1 MRAAAAVAAGLL
13 LLARAAAAA
22 DPPGQAGV
30 LGPYAMD
37 RDASGTSWQPEAA
50 GMAGLHSAVGWWRVM
65 VHAGVFGVFT
75 EQGGPRGGGQ
85 AFSTNMAMGAGS
97 RMLGRGMLT
106 LRAMTSLEPLMGPRG
121 YRLLLQTG
129 ETADGRTGLVDRQ
142 HPHDLAMELA
152 AIYSHP
158 LGARGSAFAYVGW
171 PGEPAIGP
179 PAFMHRGSAD
189 EVPVAPLAHHWLD
202 ATHISFGTVTA
213 GLVWGPAKVEGSAFN
228 GREPDAARWNFERPR
243 LDSRTARVTVNP
255 RPWLSAQ
262 ISAAALRAPEILH
275 PTIDVRR
282 YTASVSYAGGGAR
295 QPRAMLAWGRNVRSA
310 DLPTSCPLLTTR
322 SDTIASCA
330 AGTGVPFGPSR
341 VLDAVLAEASV
352 RVGARQAVF
361 LRAERVEKD
370 ELFPSS
376 DPFHIR
382 VFPVGSVLAGY
393 RYELP
398 VGGHVSW
405 GIGAAGALAV
415 VPEFLA
421 KEYGRRPLS
430 YWIFAGARLR

>member
-1 MRAAAAVAAGLL
+1 MRAAAVAAGLL
-13 LLARAAAAA
+13 LFARAAAAG
-22 DPPGQAGV
+22 DPPGHAGV
-30 LGPYAMD
+30 LGPYPMD

-50 GMAGLHSAVGWWRVM
+50 GMAGLHTAVASWRVM

-75 EQGGPRGGGQ
+75 RQGGPRGGGQ
-85 AFSTNMAMGAGS
+85 AFSTNMAMAAGS
-97 RMLGRGMLT
+97 RMLGRGMFT

-202 ATHISFGTVTA
+202 ATHISFGVLTA
-213 GLVWGPAKVEGSAFN
+213 GLVWGPAKLEGSAFN
-228 GREPDAARWNFERPR
+228 GHEPDAARWNFEHPR
-243 LDSRTARVTVNP
+243 FDSRAARLTVNP

-262 ISAAALRAPEILH
+262 VSAGVLRAPEILH
-275 PTIDVRR
+275 PAIDVRR
-282 YTASVSYAGGGAR
+282 YTASVSYSGGGTRRVQATG
-295 QPRAMLAWGRNVRSA
+295 AWGRNVRSA
-310 DLPTSCPLLTTR
+310 DLPTSCPLLSTR
-322 SDTIASCA
+322 SEVMASCA
-330 AGTGVPFGPSR
+330 AGVREAFPPSR
-341 VLDAVLAEASV
+341 VADALLAEASV
-352 RVGARQAVF
+352 RLAARHTVF
-361 LRAERVEKD
+361 VRAERVEKD
-370 ELFPSS
+370 ELFPSF
-376 DPFHIR
+376 DPFHVR
-382 VFPVGSVLAGY
+382 VFPVGSVQAGY

-398 VGGHVSW
+398 IRGPVSW
-405 GIGAAGALAV
+405 GVGASAAMALL
-415 VPEFLA
+415 PEFLA
-421 KEYGRRPLS
+421 NEYGRRPLS
-430 YWIFAGARLR
+430 YWVFAGARLR

>member
-13 LLARAAAAA
+13 ALARAAAAA
-22 DPPGQAGV
+22 DPPGHAGV
-30 LGPYAMD
+30 LGPYPMD

-50 GMAGLHSAVGWWRVM
+50 GMAGLHTALGSWRVM
-65 VHAGVFGVFT
+65 VHAGVFGVYT
-75 EQGGPRGGGQ
+75 RQGGPRGGSQ

-97 RMLGRGMLT
+97 RMLGNGMVT
-106 LRAMTSLEPLMGPRG
+106 MRAMASLEPLMGPHG

-129 ETADGRTGLVDRQ
+129 ETADGSTGLVDRQ

-189 EVPVAPLAHHWLD
+189 EMPVAPLAHHWLD

-213 GLVWGPAKVEGSAFN
+213 GLVWGPAKVEASAFN

-243 LDSRTARVTVNP
+243 FDSRAARLTVNP

-262 ISAAALRAPEILH
+262 VSLAELRAPELLH

-282 YTASVSYAGGGAR
+282 YTASVSYAGGGTRRPHAT
-295 QPRAMLAWGRNVRSA
+295 LAWGRNVRSA
-310 DLPTSCPLLTTR
+310 DLPTSCPLLATR
-322 SDTIASCA
+322 SEVMASCA
-330 AGTGVPFGPSR
+330 AAAREPFAPSR
-341 VLDAVLAEASV
+341 VLDALLAEASL
-352 RVGARQAVF
+352 RLGARHAVF
-361 LRAERVEKD
+361 ARAERVEKD
-370 ELFPSS
+370 ELFPSF
-376 DPFHIR
+376 DPFHVR
-382 VFPVGSVLAGY
+382 VFPVGSVQAGY

-398 VGGHVSW
+398 LRGRVSW
-405 GIGAAGALAV
+405 TIGASGAVAL

-421 KEYGRRPLS
+421 NEYGRRPLS
-430 YWIFAGARLR
+430 YWVFAGARLR